1 MHVIFPDNGRIGRFF
16 RHLRGCDEPQLD
28 EFPGGKN
35 AHQAFVLR
43 FQDSGFQNLFGV
55 GHHIQHAF
63 IHSALA
69 GGEFSVHGN
78 GAGHVG
84 VVIPVF
90 RAYIHKHQIAV
101 FAPFV
106 VLDIMQHA
114 GILSGSDDGQDGEFA
129 RTAADEFV
137 GQESLNLPFAHPRP
151 DESEQFPEAF
161 IGDVAGFFESLDFF
175 RLFDLPHIRHDF
187 IDILQ
192 NSVREFFLQLLG
204 HAGIAR
210 FHRACASRMLV
221 GFHKDHGCG
230 RHQGLQQRI
239 IFIGPAH
246 VLDAAQLSRLFLRE
260 PGTFPDGNLFIC
272 LTQQQ
277 NLIPAVLPDGHDQD
291 GFFLVNSRKIKEV
304 GILMQGKSAVRIRR
318 KYVVGV
324 QNQHT
329 AGRQAGSK
337 FFTVA
342 GKKGRRKRLVSH
354 INSMP
359 RFSGLSI
366 MHPDTGQ
373 PCASPCRPEFF

>member
-1 MHVIFPDNGRIGRFF
+1 
-16 RHLRGCDEPQLD
+16 
-28 EFPGGKN
+28 
-35 AHQAFVLR
+35 
-43 FQDSGFQNLFGV
+43 
-55 GHHIQHAF
+55 
-63 IHSALA
+63 
-69 GGEFSVHGN
+69 
-78 GAGHVG
+78 
-84 VVIPVF
+84 
-90 RAYIHKHQIAV
+90 
-101 FAPFV
+101 
-106 VLDIMQHA
+106 
-114 GILSGSDDGQDGEFA
+114 
-129 RTAADEFV
+129 
-137 GQESLNLPFAHPRP
+137 
-151 DESEQFPEAF
+151 
-161 IGDVAGFFESLDFF
+161 
-175 RLFDLPHIRHDF
+175 
-187 IDILQ
+187 
-192 NSVREFFLQLLG
+192 
-204 HAGIAR
+204 
-210 FHRACASRMLV
+210 MLV

-291 GFFLVNSRKIKEV
+291 GFFLVNTRKIKEV